1 MDQAEILRDMKR
13 MEERMDNDDSRS
25 AQAVRNVD
33 TRVVAITSGK
43 GGVGKTN
50 IAANLSY
57 LLAAEGKRILLLDAD
72 AGLANVDVILGI
84 TPQYNLCHVLRGEKS
99 IEETIVSG
107 PGGMMILPAASGI
120 QEMADLS
127 RGQKLTLLDTLD
139 CFEEPLDFMVIDTG
153 AGIAGNVIYFN
164 KCADEII
171 VVVSPE
177 PTSLTDAYA
186 LIKVLYQSK
195 AARRF
200 MILVNMVRDREEAK
214 AVHRRL
220 SNAIDHFLNLTVE
233 YLGYIPFDENVR
245 RSIKEQRLIVE
256 LFPTS
261 AASRHIVSIARKL
274 LQEKSVTSDNGTIKF
289 FNRAII
295 GNNER

>member
-13 MEERMDNDDSRS
+13 MEKQMDIDDSGS
-25 AQAVRNVD
+25 VQAVRNVD

-50 IAANLSY
+50 IAANLTY
-57 LLAAEGKRILLLDAD
+57 LLTAEGKRALLLDAD

-99 IEETIVSG
+99 IADTVISG

-120 QEMADLS
+120 QEMTDLS
-127 RGQKLTLLDTLD
+127 RGQKLTLIDTLD
-139 CFEEPLDFMVIDTG
+139 GFDKPLDFMVIDTG

-164 KCADEII
+164 MCADEII

-186 LIKVLYQSK
+186 LIKVLYQSQ
-195 AARRF
+195 AVRRF
-200 MILVNMVRDREEAK
+200 MILVNMVRDKGEAK
-214 AVHRRL
+214 AVYQRL
-220 SNAIDHFLNLTVE
+220 SKAVDHFLNLTVE
-233 YLGYIPFDENVR
+233 YLGFIPFDENVHQ
-245 RSIKEQRLIVE
+245 SIKKQRLIVE
-256 LFPTS
+256 LFPS
-261 AASRHIVSIARKL
+261 SKASRHIVGIARKL
-274 LQEKSVTSDNGTIKF
+274 LQEKTVASDNGTIKF
-289 FNRAII
+289 FKRAII
-295 GNNER
+295 SGKDR